1 MEAWLLLADGR
12 FPGGGYAHSGG
23 LEPAVA
29 DGSVHDVSTLGEF
42 VRGRLYTVGALEAW
56 AAARAA
62 AVSVAVAGALL
73 ALDDE
78 IDARTLSPVLRA
90 ASRALGRGLRR
101 SAQRAWPAAGAIEA
115 EHQPVVLGAVAALAG
130 LSAIDAARLSVHHHV
145 MAAVSAAPKL
155 LPIDTADAVAI
166 VARLAGDCDAVALAG
181 AVCDCADAPP
191 PWTAPLVELRSIDHA
206 EWEVRLFAS

>member
-12 FPGGGYAHSGG
+12 FPGGGYVHSGG

-29 DGSVHDVSTLGEF
+29 DGSVHDVVTLREF
-42 VRGRLYTVGALEAW
+42 VRGRLHTVGELEAW

-62 AVSVAVAGALL
+62 AMGAASPLL
-73 ALDDE
+73 VGLDSE
-78 IDARTLSPVLRA
+78 LDARTLPPVLRA

-101 SAQRAWPAAGAIEA
+101 SAQRVWPAAAAISA

-130 LSAIDAARLSVHHHV
+130 LAPLEAARLAVHHHV
-145 MAAVSAAPKL
+145 MAPVGAAPKL
-155 LPIDTADAVAI
+155 MAIDTADAMGI
-166 VARLAGDCDAVALAG
+166 VAGLAAECDTVAAVSCDGGDA
-181 AVCDCADAPP
+181 P
-191 PWTAPLVELRSIDHA
+191 PWTAPLVELRSINHA